1 MSKRPAGRVTVGVG
15 AKRIVP
21 RRATPPRIRARAI
34 LAGALM
40 VLVAGVMVWRL
51 VHLQILEAD
60 RYVARGASQRIRT
73 VPLYA
78 ARGAIVDRNGV
89 DLALSVP
96 RRSLVADPRLVDDPV
111 HTARVLG
118 PLLGVDPL
126 VLEERLASERKF
138 VYLARQVDDRVVQA
152 ALGLHLSGVDTID
165 EQSRVRPDDGSVLAV
180 VGRTDID
187 GQGISGLEKV
197 YDSLLAGT
205 AGEKV
210 VEVGARGATI
220 PGGEYYLTPATEG
233 RTLIL
238 TLDSSLQFGA
248 QRALTNGVEAAGAKG
263 GILVAMRPG
272 TGEILASVSVER
284 DDDGVVRPSTEHRAA
299 TWSYEPGSII
309 KPLTFSALLDAGLAE
324 PDTAREV
331 PYRIYVHDSDFTDSS
346 FHENEEWTVAEI
358 VRRSS
363 NVGTIM
369 WAQETGRTALHAKLV
384 DFGLGQVTGLGFP
397 GEANG
402 ILLPLAKWSGTSL
415 PTIAIGQGV
424 AATPIQM
431 LTSYATLANRGVRR
445 APTLVLGMRDHGGVF
460 VSVGNDVGRRVV
472 SEATAEELVVMME
485 EAVRSGTG
493 TRAQVPGYRVAG
505 KTGTAWKPHP
515 AGGYGEE
522 EGEVRYVASFAG
534 FLPADAPE
542 LVVLVIVDEPAGHPY
557 TGGSVAAPVF
567 SEFSK
572 FAVRQLRIPAAEE
585 RMDLDMPGRVMVA
598 TPAQALSAT
607 AADQLAATGPVG

>member
-1 MSKRPAGRVTVGVG
+1 MVSMS
-15 AKRIVP
+15 
-21 RRATPPRIRARAI
+21 ATAPRIRARAI

-73 VPLYA
+73 ETLHA

-96 RRSLVADPRLVDDPV
+96 SRSLVADPRLVDDPV

-118 PLLGVDPL
+118 PLLGVEPL

-152 ALGLHLSGVDTID
+152 VLGLQLSGVDTKD
-165 EQSRVRPDDGSVLAV
+165 EQSRVRPGDGSVLAV

-187 GQGISGLEKV
+187 GQGISGMEKV
-197 YDSLLAGT
+197 YDGLLAGT

-220 PGGEYYLTPATEG
+220 PGGEHYLTPATEG

-238 TLDSSLQFGA
+238 TLDRSLQFGA
-248 QRALTNGVEAAGAKG
+248 QRALTNGVEATGAKG

-272 TGEILASVSVER
+272 TGEILATVSVER
-284 DDDGVVRPSTEHRAA
+284 DDDGVVRPSTEHRTA

-324 PDTAREV
+324 ADTVREV
-331 PYRIYVHDSDFTDSS
+331 PYRIHVHDADFTDSS
-346 FHENEEWTVAEI
+346 PHENEEWTVAEI
-358 VRRSS
+358 VKRSS

-369 WAQETGRTALHAKLV
+369 WAQETGRTALHTKLV
-384 DFGLGQVTGLGFP
+384 DFGLGQATGLGFP
-397 GEANG
+397 GESHG
-402 ILLPLAKWSGTSL
+402 ILLPLAEWSGTSL

-424 AATPIQM
+424 ATTPIQM
-431 LTSYATLANRGVRR
+431 LTSYATLANRGIWRVPR
-445 APTLVLGMRDHGGVF
+445 LVLGMRDHGGVF
-460 VSVGNDVGRRVV
+460 ESVENDVGRRVV
-472 SEATAEELVVMME
+472 SEATAEELVVMIE

-534 FLPADAPE
+534 FFPVEAPE

-567 SEFSK
+567 SEFAK
-572 FAVRQLRIPAAEE
+572 FAVRQLRIPASEE
-585 RMDLDMPGRVMVA
+585 RMDPDMPELVMAA
-598 TPAQALSAT
+598 TPVQALTAT
-607 AADQLAATGPVG
+607 AADQLAATDPVG

>member
-1 MSKRPAGRVTVGVG
+1 MSRHPAGRVTVGAG

-21 RRATPPRIRARAI
+21 RRVTPPRIRARAV
-34 LAGALM
+34 LAGSLM
-40 VLVAGVMVWRL
+40 ILVAGVMVWRL

-73 VPLYA
+73 VPLHA
-78 ARGAIVDRNGV
+78 VRGAIVDRNGV

-96 RRSLVADPRLVDDPV
+96 SRSLVADPRLVDDPV
-111 HTARVLG
+111 RTARVLG
-118 PLLGVDPL
+118 PLLGVEPL

-152 ALGLHLSGVDTID
+152 VLGLHLSGVDTRN

-220 PGGEYYLTPATEG
+220 PGGEHYLTPATEG

-238 TLDSSLQFGA
+238 ALDSSLQFGA

-263 GILVAMRPG
+263 GILVAMEPG
-272 TGEILASVSVER
+272 TGEILATVSVER
-284 DDDGVVRPSTEHRAA
+284 DDDGGVRPSTEHRAA

-309 KPLTFSALLDAGLAE
+309 KPLTISALLDAGLAE
-324 PDTAREV
+324 PDTVREV
-331 PYRIYVHDSDFTDSS
+331 PYRIHVHDSDFTDSS
-346 FHENEEWTVAEI
+346 PHENEEWTVGEI

-369 WAQETGRTALHAKLV
+369 WAQETGRTVLHTKLV
-384 DFGLGQVTGLGFP
+384 DFGLGQATGLRFP
-397 GEANG
+397 GEAHG
-402 ILLPLAKWSGTSL
+402 ILLSLAKWSGTSL

-424 AATPIQM
+424 ATTPIQM
-431 LTSYATLANRGVRR
+431 LISYATLANRGVQP

-460 VSVGNDVGRRVV
+460 ESFENNVGRRVV
-472 SEATAEELVVMME
+472 SEATAEELVVMIE

-493 TRAQVPGYRVAG
+493 ARAQVPGYRVAG
-505 KTGTAWKPHP
+505 KTGTAWKPHST
-515 AGGYGEE
+515 GGYGEE
-522 EGEVRYVASFAG
+522 EDEIRYVASFAG

-542 LVVLVIVDEPAGHPY
+542 LAVLVIVDEPARHSY
-557 TGGSVAAPVF
+557 SGGRAAAPVF
-567 SEFSK
+567 SEFAK

-585 RMDLDMPGRVMVA
+585 RMGLDMPGRVMAA
-598 TPAQALSAT
+598 TPAQALAAT
-607 AADQLAATGPVG
+607 VANQLAVAAPVG